1 VLAPSD
7 QPSTDLARAPLT
19 TADRILLGLL
29 YGAVAPVVLFLA
41 GWWLSLPFVTGP
53 AILVAALAGLTLGLL
68 VDVALLPRLLRRGYS
83 LPGPVLVG
91 LYGFCSVLVF
101 GMFMGVPVPQLALG
115 AVAGAFAARGGHG
128 IRATRRMTVGWLAF
142 FCVASAALALASPST
157 AADLEGMLALP
168 FEVTTP
174 MVVGLVVVGG
184 AALLAAQYWVTGFA
198 ARLTRRGTGALAQD
212 RRPT

>member
-1 VLAPSD
+1 MRTPSD
-7 QPSTDLARAPLT
+7 QPSTDLARTPLPA
-19 TADRILLGLL
+19 ADRVLLGLL

-41 GWWLSLPFVTGP
+41 GGWLSLPFVAGP
-53 AILVAALAGLTLGLL
+53 AILVAALAGLATGLL

-128 IRATRRMTVGWLAF
+128 IRATRRMTVGWLAL
-142 FCVASAALALASPST
+142 FCVASAAIALASPST

-174 MVVGLVVVGG
+174 MVVGLIVVGG

-198 ARLTRRGTGALAQD
+198 ARLIRRGTGALAQD

>member
-1 VLAPSD
+1 MRTPSD

-19 TADRILLGLL
+19 TADRVLLGLL
-29 YGAVAPVVLFLA
+29 YGAVAPV
-41 GWWLSLPFVTGP
+41 
-53 AILVAALAGLTLGLL
+53 
-68 VDVALLPRLLRRGYS
+68 
-83 LPGPVLVG
+83 
-91 LYGFCSVLVF
+91 
-101 GMFMGVPVPQLALG
+101 
-115 AVAGAFAARGGHG
+115 
-128 IRATRRMTVGWLAF
+128 
-142 FCVASAALALASPST
+142 CVASAVIALASPST

-174 MVVGLVVVGG
+174 MVVGLIVVGG